1 MTRRAGFTLVELM
14 IVVAIIGIL
23 ASIAYPGYA
32 NYITRSRRIEGQMA
46 MLDIMQQQERFYSL
60 HNSYVAFSAD
70 SDDPAAQRFKWWSG
84 DKAAGSAYEL
94 RGEACP
100 DRDISDCI
108 EVKAMPGTDRV
119 NAKFRDG
126 ECGTL
131 TLNSVGRRGQTG
143 AAARCWP

>member
-1 MTRRAGFTLVELM
+1 MRRGAGFTLVELM

-23 ASIAYPGYA
+23 ASIAYPSYTS
-32 NYITRSRRIEGQMA
+32 YIARSRRLEGQMA
-46 MLDIMQQQERFYSL
+46 LLDIMQQQERFYSL
-60 HNSYVAFSAD
+60 HNTYAAFSAD

-84 DKAAGSAYEL
+84 GEQSGSAYEL

-119 NAKFRDG
+119 NANFKDA

-131 TLNSVGRRGQTG
+131 TLDSIGRRGSTG
-143 AAARCWP
+143 GSLRCWP

>member
-1 MTRRAGFTLVELM
+1 MRRRAGFTLVELM

-32 NYITRSRRIEGQMA
+32 SYITRSRRIEGQMA

-60 HNSYVAFSAD
+60 HNTYVAFSAE

-84 DKAAGSAYEL
+84 DQAAGSAYEL

-108 EVKAMPGTDRV
+108 EVKAVPGTDRV
-119 NAKFRDG
+119 NARFKDP
-126 ECGTL
+126 ECGTM
-131 TLNSVGRRGQTG
+131 TLNSIGKRGPTG
-143 AAARCWP
+143 GAARCWP